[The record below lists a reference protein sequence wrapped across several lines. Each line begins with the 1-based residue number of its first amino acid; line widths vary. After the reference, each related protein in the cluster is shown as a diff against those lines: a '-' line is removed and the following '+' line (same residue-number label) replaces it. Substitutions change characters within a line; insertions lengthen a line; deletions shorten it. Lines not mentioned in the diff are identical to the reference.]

1 VKGFRFLHS
10 PRNIFPHLTI
20 RAKLLIAFAGLSVVP
35 VLCVSLYGIYVNVR
49 TTENI
54 AFENLTHDVTT
65 TRGRA
70 SNFLANVEGDI
81 RLLLNSTEVEGY
93 IRTAELRGGRDRDTR
108 LRELSAELVA
118 FARTKEI
125 YYQIRVIDDDREEAL
140 RIESDDILDSVCHFS
155 IVPPAELRR
164 SGQAYYFLLTEN
176 LHRGEIVFSPVELTY
191 RGAQRLPV
199 LSFATPLFGPT
210 KRVGLL
216 IANVFAGNL
225 FKELEAQ
232 RNLGMNETVVLVS
245 SDGHYLYNS
254 VERGDWNR
262 LIALGQEDNL
272 QKDYPPSVARM
283 IISGNEG
290 IITGETDKIIA
301 YAPLLPLRGSAPRG
315 ELSPGFTASLY
326 IFESVPRAN
335 ITRDAR
341 ASAMTFVG
349 FLIVFFGG
357 ALGLGLLATRQFT
370 RPISEVR
377 RGADVI
383 SRGNYRHRLNVET
396 GDEIEALARQFNVM
410 AASLEAHEREIQE
423 HRSHLEEMVD
433 HRTRELVEQ
442 KGKLQAIL
450 DNVPSAFVMLDE
462 TGRIQTA
469 SAAFAS
475 ITGLILEEVR
485 GKESSD
491 VFRTKGLCQMAGWG
505 AVAGKIEGHIDQTV
519 DESGAEQ
526 FLEHITIPI
535 AENGEITA
543 ILQIITNITK
553 RKRLEEHLIHSEKLM
568 VTGEMAAIIAH
579 GFRNSLTSI
588 KMILQLQQESK
599 QVGRGSRRSLRVAL
613 DSISRMETVVQELL
627 NFARP
632 SPMVFGTADLNTL
645 IDQALALL
653 DPRLKEHRVSV
664 RKSLDLRLPPMTLDA
679 AQVRESIVNLLLNG
693 YQAIESQPP
702 KGGRGKIT
710 IATKRVVLQKTLR
723 DYHSPDITQERQGEN
738 EGNGREI
745 VLRKG
750 RECVRITITDNG
762 PGIDHAT
769 IHRIFD
775 PFFTTKTNGTGL
787 GLPMVKRAVNAHGG
801 VLSVKSSK
809 GKVTTFEIILPLHYD
824 VTMRTGANLTFSEGK
839 DESGTEQTAD
849 RRR

>member
-1 VKGFRFLHS
+1 MKGFRSLRNL
-10 PRNIFPHLTI
+10 RNIFPRLTI
-20 RAKLLIAFAGLSVVP
+20 RAKLLIAFVGLSVIP

-54 AFENLTHDVTT
+54 AFENLSHDVTT

-81 RLLLNSTEVEGY
+81 RLLLNSTSIEGY
-93 IRTAELRGGRDRDTR
+93 VRTAERGEGRVRNAR
-108 LRELSAELVA
+108 LRQIAAELLA
-118 FARTKEI
+118 FAKTKGI
-125 YYQIRVIDDDREEAL
+125 YYQIRIINGDREEAL
-140 RIESDDILDSVCHFS
+140 RIESNDILDSPPHFS
-155 IVPPAELRR
+155 IVPLSELRR
-164 SGQAYYFLLTEN
+164 TGQTYYFLLTEN
-176 LHRGEIVFSPVELTY
+176 LQRGEIVFSPAELTY
-191 RGAQRLPV
+191 RGGQRLPV
-199 LSFATPLFGPT
+199 LSFVTPLFGPT

-232 RNLGMNETVVLVS
+232 QNLAIDETVVLVS
-245 SDGHYLYNS
+245 NDGHYLYNS
-254 VERGDWNR
+254 GERGDWNR
-262 LIALGQEDNL
+262 LIASVQEDNL

-290 IITGETDKIIA
+290 IISGENDKIIA
-301 YAPLLPLRGSAPRG
+301 YAPLLPLRRSISTG
-315 ELSPGFTASLY
+315 EHRPGFTASLY
-326 IFESVPRAN
+326 LFESVPRGT
-335 ITRDAR
+335 ITRHAR

-349 FLIVFFGG
+349 FLIVFFAG

-383 SRGNYRHRLNVET
+383 SRGNYRHRLDVNT
-396 GDEIEALARQFNVM
+396 GDEIEALAHQFNLM

-423 HRSHLEEMVD
+423 HRSHLEEKVD

-442 KGKLQAIL
+442 KGQLQAIL
-450 DNVPSAFVMLDE
+450 DNVPSAFVMLDG

-469 SAAFAS
+469 SAAFTL
-475 ITGLILEEVR
+475 ITGLRLENVQ
-485 GKESSD
+485 GKESIE
-491 VFRTKGLCQMAGWG
+491 VFRAQGLCQMAGRG
-505 AVAGKIEGHIDQTV
+505 SLTGKIESHIDRTV

-535 AENGEITA
+535 AENGETTA

-568 VTGEMAAIIAH
+568 ATGEMAAIIAH

-599 QVGRGSRRSLRVAL
+599 QLGRGSRRSLRVAL

-627 NFARP
+627 EFARP

-645 IDQALALL
+645 IDQALVLL
-653 DPRLKEHRVSV
+653 DPRLKEHGV
-664 RKSLDLRLPPMTLDA
+664 RARKNLDLRLPPLTLDA
-679 AQVRESIVNLLLNG
+679 AQVRESIVNLLLNA
-693 YQAIESQPP
+693 YQAIESHPS
-702 KGGRGKIT
+702 KAGRGKIT

-723 DYHSPDITQERQGEN
+723 DYHPPEMTRQRAGEN

-750 RECVRITITDNG
+750 MKCVRITITDNG
-762 PGIDHAT
+762 PGIERGA
-769 IHRIFD
+769 ILRIFD
-775 PFFTTKTNGTGL
+775 PFFTTKPNGTGL

-801 VLSVKSSK
+801 VLSIKSSK
-809 GKVTTFEIILPLHYD
+809 DKGTTFEIFLPLHFD
-824 VTMRTGANLTFSEGK
+824 VTLP
-839 DESGTEQTAD
+839 TAAGPSFLK
-849 RRR
+849 

>member
-1 VKGFRFLHS
+1 
-10 PRNIFPHLTI
+10 LTI
-20 RAKLLIAFAGLSVVP
+20 RAKLLIAFVGLSVLP

-81 RLLLNSTEVEGY
+81 HLLLNSTDVEGY
-93 IRTAELRGGRDRDTR
+93 ARSAENGGGRDRDTR
-108 LRELSAELVA
+108 LRQLSAGLLA
-118 FARTKEI
+118 FARTRGI
-125 YYQIRVIDDDREEAL
+125 YYQIRIIDDHREEAL
-140 RIESDDILDSVCHFS
+140 RIESDDILDSVPRFS
-155 IVPPAELRR
+155 IVLPADLRR
-164 SGQAYYFLLTEN
+164 SGQAYYFLLTED
-176 LHRGEIVFSPVELTY
+176 LHRGEIAFSPVELTY
-191 RGAQRLPV
+191 RSVQTIPV

-210 KRVGLL
+210 KRVGVL

-254 VERGDWNR
+254 GDRGDWNR
-262 LIALGQEDNL
+262 LIASRQENNL
-272 QKDYPPSVARM
+272 QKDYPPSVAGM

-290 IITGETDKIIA
+290 IISGEADEIIA
-301 YAPLLPLRGSAPRG
+301 YAPLLPMWRLSSRG
-315 ELSPGFTASLY
+315 ERSPSVTTSLY
-326 IFESVPRAN
+326 IFESVSREN

-349 FLIVFFGG
+349 FLIVFFCG

-377 RGADVI
+377 RGADI
-383 SRGNYRHRLNVET
+383 ITRGNYHHRLKVET

-433 HRTRELVEQ
+433 HRTRELVDQ

-450 DNVPSAFVMLDE
+450 DNVPSAFVMLDG

-469 SAAFAS
+469 SEAFTS
-475 ITGLILEEVR
+475 ITGLSLEEVQ
-485 GKESSD
+485 GKESS
-491 VFRTKGLCQMAGWG
+491 VVLRTKGLCQMAGWG
-505 AVAGKIEGHIDQTV
+505 AVAGKIESHIDRIV
-519 DESGAEQ
+519 DENGAEQ
-526 FLEHITIPI
+526 FLEHTTIPI
-535 AENGEITA
+535 AENGETTA

-568 VTGEMAAIIAH
+568 ATGEMAAIIAH

-588 KMILQLQQESK
+588 KMILQLQQESR
-599 QVGRGSRRSLRVAL
+599 QLGRGSRRSLRVAL

-632 SPMVFGTADLNTL
+632 SPMVFRTAELNAL

-664 RKSLDLRLPPMTLDA
+664 RKSLDVHLPPMTLDE
-679 AQVRESIVNLLLNG
+679 AQIRESIVNLLLNS
-693 YQAIESQPP
+693 YQAIESQPS
-702 KGGRGKIT
+702 KGGRGKIA
-710 IATKRVVLQKTLR
+710 IATKRVVLQKILR
-723 DYHSPDITQERQGEN
+723 DYHSPDMTQEHRGEN

-750 RECVRITITDNG
+750 RECVRITIADNG
-762 PGIDHAT
+762 PGIEGAT
-769 IHRIFD
+769 IRRIFD

-809 GKVTTFEIILPLHYD
+809 GKGTTFEIILPLHYD
-824 VTMRTGANLTFSEGK
+824 VTTRTGGNLSSSEGT
-839 DESGTEQTAD
+839 DESRTEQTAD